1 MSEVGNE
8 WDDVLGVQLFENL
21 SRHDGLSHSGGGD
34 WADGVGEDI
43 LLLTLLGKGLGQSVD
58 SELGGRVVS
67 LSERSVDSGGGGGV
81 DDSSEVL
88 LSHDVPGGS
97 GNGEGS
103 LQVDLHDQVPNCSD
117 IFWNETSLR
126 IPALLITTSTLPK
139 VSIAVLIILSPNSTE
154 S

>member
-1 MSEVGNE
+1 MSEVGDE

-21 SRHDGLSHSGGGD
+21 SRHDGLSHSGGGN
-34 WADGVGEDI
+34 WADGVGEDV

-103 LQVDLHDQVPNCSD
+103 LQVDLHDQ
-117 IFWNETSLR
+117 
-126 IPALLITTSTLPK
+126 IPILFGHLL
-139 VSIAVLIILSPNSTE
+139 E
-154 S
+154 